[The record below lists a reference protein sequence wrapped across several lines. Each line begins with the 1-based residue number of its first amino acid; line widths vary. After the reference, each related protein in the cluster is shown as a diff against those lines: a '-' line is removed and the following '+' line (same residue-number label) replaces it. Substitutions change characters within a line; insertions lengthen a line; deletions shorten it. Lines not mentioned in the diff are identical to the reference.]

1 MTRTTLAAALFAA
14 AMAAASHATACD
26 AAPDGAA
33 LALLGLPH
41 VPNIP
46 RDMFDTPRTDTG
58 QSTSGTRRS

>member
-46 RDMFDTPRTDTG
+46 RDMFEKPRTDTG
-58 QSTSGTRRS
+58 QTSGTRRS